1 MRPPPAF
8 STQAKSALPNT
19 PRRVLVV
26 DDHVDSAESM
36 GELLKLEGHSKCYAY
51 ESHSALEKVKA
62 FNPDVA
68 LLDIGLP
75 GLDGYELARR
85 MRADEKFKHIVLI
98 ALTGYGQD
106 KNRARSKDAGFDHH
120 MSNPSNLLIFSP
132 CSPRCP

>member
-36 GELLKLEGHSKCYAY
+36 GELLKLEGHSICYAY
-51 ESHSALEKVKA
+51 EGHSALEKVKA